1 MNGKK
6 FYDKIHLRVLKTDD
20 RYVVTDEVKKAVLSR
35 YMEMDKQGTFINLL
49 NECIAFLD
57 SI

>member
-1 MNGKK
+1 M
-6 FYDKIHLRVLKTDD
+6 IRILKTDD
-20 RYVVTDEVKKAVLSR
+20 RYVVTDEVKKEVLSR

-49 NECIAFLD
+49 NQCIAFLD